1 MTAKIPEP
9 LKSEHKEPHAELV
22 RATRAGGKTGDR
34 AKTLE
39 KLIHKHFA
47 QEEEFA
53 LPPIGLIAALAQDKV
68 NPKMR
73 NVLAM
78 TDHLKAELPTMLR
91 EHKAIV
97 TMLKKLTATAKR
109 EKKPEH
115 ADFAESVPD
124 PDPPAAELAREGIAV
139 AISWATSSSN
149 RAESFSCQR
158 FCAFKRSVNVA
169 MGSRFFHSST
179 SCLSR

>member
-1 MTAKIPEP
+1 MTAKIPE
-9 LKSEHKEPHAELV
+9 LFKSEHKELHAELA
-22 RATRAGGKTGDR
+22 RATRAGGKTGER
-34 AKTLE
+34 AKALE
-39 KLIHKHFA
+39 KLLHKHFVK
-47 QEEEFA
+47 EEEFA

-78 TDHLKAELPTMLR
+78 TDHLKAELPIMLR

-115 ADFAESVPD
+115 AHFAEKLMLHAKMEEKVLYPCVMLIG
-124 PDPPAAELAREGIAV
+124 EY
-139 AISWATSSSN
+139 
-149 RAESFSCQR
+149 
-158 FCAFKRSVNVA
+158 
-169 MGSRFFHSST
+169 
-179 SCLSR
+179 LSLKLGQQFDGYC